1 MRRGSW
7 LALAACLI
15 SAAAAAQEPTRLP
28 RVEMPRGLA
37 PPVGSAAPPQALRLA
52 LPRPALPA
60 AVADAAVNPADWHLC
75 RPAILAA
82 EEEFGIPRH
91 LLLAIGRAET
101 GRRHPATGR
110 IEPWPWAVNV
120 EGVGHYL
127 ASREE
132 AVAFVAAARR
142 AGRSIDIGCLQVN
155 LSHHPQAFAD
165 LTEGFDPVANARYAA
180 RFLRALHDRLG
191 GWLPAIGAYHSAT
204 LGRAEPYRARVL
216 AHWAA
221 EGGEAALAGMVHAAR
236 ETALLRRVAQWAGV
250 AVVTPSAAADGD
262 PPTQHGV
269 RVIGPGR

>member
-1 MRRGSW
+1 LPDVS
-7 LALAACLI
+7 
-15 SAAAAAQEPTRLP
+15 AAAAQEPARLP
-28 RVEMPRGLA
+28 RVEVPRGLA
-37 PPVGSAAPPQALRLA
+37 PPANTPTPTQALRLGS
-52 LPRPALPA
+52 PRPALPA
-60 AVADAAVNPADWHLC
+60 AVADSPANPADWHLR

-120 EGVGHYL
+120 EGVGYYL

-132 AVAFVAAARR
+132 AVAFVVAARR

-165 LTEGFDPVANARYAA
+165 LAEGFDPVANARYAA

-204 LGRAEPYRARVL
+204 EGRAEPYRARVL

-221 EGGEAALAGMVHAAR
+221 EGGEAALAGVAQAAR
-236 ETALLRRVAQWAGV
+236 ETALLRSLARWAGV
-250 AVVTPSAAADGD
+250 SVVTPAATASGD
-262 PPTQHGV
+262 PPAQHGM